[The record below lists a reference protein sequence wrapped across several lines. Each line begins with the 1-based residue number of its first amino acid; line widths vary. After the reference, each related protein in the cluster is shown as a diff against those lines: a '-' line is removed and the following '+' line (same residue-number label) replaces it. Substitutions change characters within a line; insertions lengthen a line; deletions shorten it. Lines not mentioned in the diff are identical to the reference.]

1 MPAGSLTVVGT
12 GIRLGMQL
20 TPEARAALTGAD
32 EVLYLVPDPVA
43 MAWIERL
50 NPRSRSLH
58 QHYRPGRNRSET
70 YTAMVDEIVGR
81 VRAGADVCVAFYGHP
96 GVFVRPSHEAVRRVR
111 AEGLSAQMLP
121 SVSAEDC
128 LFADL
133 GVDPGEHGCQSYE
146 ATDFLLR
153 RRRVDPAASLIL
165 WQISMVGNLGYATE
179 PDTSRL
185 HVLAGYLS
193 EVYPGTH
200 SVVLYEAAPY
210 PAARPLIQ
218 RIRLAELVDADVAT
232 MTTLYVPPLAERPS
246 DREMGRRLGLSR
258 T

>member
-1 MPAGSLTVVGT
+1 VPSGSLTVVGT

-20 TPEARAALTGAD
+20 TPEARAALTAAD
-32 EVLYLVPDPVA
+32 EVLYLVPDEVA
-43 MAWIERL
+43 MTWIERL

-58 QHYRPGRNRSET
+58 EHYQPGRNRSDT
-70 YTAMVDEIVGR
+70 YAAMVDEIVGR

-96 GVFVRPSHEAVRRVR
+96 GVFVRPAHEAVRRVR
-111 AEGLSAQMLP
+111 AEGRPAEMLP

-153 RRRVDPAASLIL
+153 RRRVDPGASLIL
-165 WQISMVGNLGYATE
+165 WQISMVGNLGYSTE

-193 EVYPGTH
+193 ELYPPAH
-200 SVVLYEAAPY
+200 EVVLYEAAAY
-210 PAARPLIQ
+210 PGAQPLVQ
-218 RIRLAELVDADVAT
+218 RIPLADLAHADVAT
-232 MTTLYVPPLAERPS
+232 MTTLHVPPLAERPS
-246 DREMGRRLGLSR
+246 DREMSRRLGLAAS
-258 T
+258 